1 MCDVEDDIHGAH
13 WIGGRC
19 NPALYASLGA
29 QGHRNCHDNIVGA
42 LRPLG
47 ELEHEVPLDTFNVF
61 MVVDYFPDGAYRFRP
76 PMIEA
81 GDFIDLR
88 ARMDLLV
95 AASACPNE
103 GDLLGEIN
111 DYVAKPLK
119 IEVLS
124 D

>member
-1 MCDVEDDIHGAH
+1 M
-13 WIGGRC
+13 IG
-19 NPALYASLGA
+19 
-29 QGHRNCHDNIVGA
+29 
-42 LRPLG
+42 
-47 ELEHEVPLDTFNVF
+47 
-61 MVVDYFPDGAYRFRP
+61 
-76 PMIEA
+76 A

-95 AASACPNE
+95 AVSACPNE

-111 DYVAKPLK
+111 DCVAKPLK